1 MKHIILFM
9 NKYEDLAETL
19 GGLMIMALTA
29 GAILGFAPMLMWLE
43 INSR

>member
-19 GGLMIMALTA
+19 GGLLVMALTA

>member
-1 MKHIILFM
+1 M

-19 GGLMIMALTA
+19 GGLLVMALTA

>member
-1 MKHIILFM
+1 M

-19 GGLMIMALTA
+19 GGLIIMALTA
-29 GAILGFAPMLMWLE
+29 GAILGLAPMLMWLE